1 MPAPGRRIVSDYV
14 FQFVAGQL
22 CLDFLNTLGD
32 RAGDPP
38 SEHLDD
44 YAELVRWSL
53 EAGAIDA
60 RLAATLAREGRK
72 HPQAARHVLLRARN
86 LREAVYR
93 IVTAVRERTPP
104 AGADLDLFNRELGG
118 ALANSRVEVRDN
130 GGFTLAWRDSV
141 ALDRPL
147 WPLLRSAADLLAM
160 GEMSRVK
167 ACASDSCEWVFMDES
182 RNRSRQWCQMEVCG
196 NRAKARRHYAR
207 SRERGSGAARDRS
220 NVDRSRRS

>member
-1 MPAPGRRIVSDYV
+1 MTDYV
-14 FQFVAGQL
+14 FQYVAGQL

-32 RAGDPP
+32 RGGDPP

-44 YAELVRWSL
+44 YAELVRWTR
-53 EAGAIDA
+53 EAGAVDA
-60 RLAATLAREGRK
+60 TTAQTLVGESRRHPRVARRVV
-72 HPQAARHVLLRARN
+72 HRARAV
-86 LREAVYR
+86 REAVYR
-93 IVTAVRERTPP
+93 IVTAVRNQRSP
-104 AGADLDLFNRELGG
+104 AVADVDLFNQELAG
-118 ALANSRVEVRDN
+118 ALANTRLRV
-130 GGFTLAWRDSV
+130 GGDGAFELDWSVSV

-147 WPLLRSAADLLAM
+147 WPVLRSAADLLAG

-207 SRERGSGAARDRS
+207 SK
-220 NVDRSRRS
+220 SRQHTQTDSQ